1 VNPWSS
7 LDPWTTLILVATLKL
22 NQVFSSEMRIITG
35 ILLLFFFAFLAVVPV
50 EAGPQSGAPFWSLAL
65 QDGLVEPNGQL
76 FPANCSAYLQSGII
90 QPYQYDVCRNNSYLL
105 SAIARGLRRAVAA
118 CQKTFKNGSWN
129 CTAFQGA
136 HLLGKAIE
144 TKGGNMCCV

>member
-50 EAGPQSGAPFWSLAL
+50 EAGPQSGAPFW
-65 QDGLVEPNGQL
+65 
-76 FPANCSAYLQSGII
+76 
-90 QPYQYDVCRNNSYLL
+90 
-105 SAIARGLRRAVAA
+105 
-118 CQKTFKNGSWN
+118 
-129 CTAFQGA
+129 
-136 HLLGKAIE
+136 
-144 TKGGNMCCV
+144 